1 MEEKITEKKDKS
13 LALRKEGYNCA
24 QCVLM
29 TLAPLVN
36 LDEETATRIC
46 SGLGSG
52 VGGSGQICGA
62 ANAMA
67 LAESCL
73 HGTAPTDK
81 AEAMKDVRRLLDRFS
96 SENGDRINCC
106 DLKGKEGVRPC
117 AELIRQAVGI
127 FCEAHPELLADE

>member
-1 MEEKITEKKDKS
+1 MQSYKDQS
-13 LALRKEGYNCA
+13 LALRQEGYNCA

-29 TLAPLVN
+29 TLAPVVN
-36 LDEETATRIC
+36 LDKETAAKIC

-67 LAESCL
+67 LAESLL
-73 HGTAPTDK
+73 HGSAPADK
-81 AEAMKDVRRLLDRFS
+81 AEAMKDVRKLIDRFS

-117 AELIRQAVGI
+117 AELITQAVEI
-127 FCEAHPELLADE
+127 FCEAHPELLADKK